1 MKKLINLAVAVI
13 MMTLCTVILGACSG
27 SEIEGDQP
35 VRPVDPTVDE
45 VLRNNCTENVVNT
58 YTSDNAEI
66 KTRSVVVPQGNYEA
80 LISAKSVHQFI
91 VDILYKEDVPVKQ
104 DSVAYTVT
112 NTVKG
117 YGLKKTRFA
126 RSVKVFET
134 WKEESKTLEDGRV
147 VRAYTFNGEQ
157 GGEVF
162 KLSTID
168 EQTCSDES
176 VTIQGATFEDLCKN
190 HWTDRKLVKVEP
202 VYLEQDSADYKWYRI
217 DFIFNDALAY
227 GTDSKGTD
235 NRKVEFTMHGEKVWI
250 AKEGTNPPI
259 PDDPEEV
266 IAYTAK
272 EKGFEF
278 VKDSISAETGQ
289 KITVSKAWIQF
300 EKLLSTGETK
310 LSYRP
315 EVLLYCRVDTPAI
328 QTPVNVSDFE
338 IKNLE
343 AEKYS
348 KIAYGDK
355 EERGKNVFVQKYGQ
369 KMTTKTNKAQFIFD
383 GKSEEATCV
392 DSLGIEHQF
401 EFRTWDFVDLGTKLT
416 DMEPQDGKERKL
428 LTSTISATF
437 NKRSAEYKG
446 EAELIKLK
454 DGQKKAGIDIINE
467 RPKIDGDKVVIEFDK
482 ENRYNDGSK
491 DTIFNLT
498 FDPNYRV
505 TVEDPIA
512 VKNRDYARKSNE
524 AVKKLVK
531 KEKTEVGTFTWQA
544 CQYSNTFEYV
554 GFNNALQAYVPESV
568 LYTDEDGLSD
578 EVKIPA
584 WTLNWVKFAKS
595 SKNEGDTENQMYSD
609 TIHYQFKLAETV
621 TPIKPKQLLRA
632 TLSGSDPTDPSAIR
646 YEYGPKAYKKVDA
659 QTIFVYRDKYAIYDD
674 GTKKEIGQVGH
685 NVTFYVTSPTDQ
697 EIVVDNLNISKLDPS
712 FGSNVKGNVTTDGP
726 YTITNYTKEAVTK
739 TQKSNQVFV
748 GHSQEI
754 IYTDEFGQ
762 EVDFNVFE
770 WQFSEVSGIFSDLAN
785 DGNYQR
791 KLFTSTISGRFVDAN
806 NYVGKVIFKKS
817 QTGGDD
823 KDISYYIYSDKGM
836 REVGDSTYTYM
847 TQIPVYKDGSKGVSN
862 EIGVNIGRKAQA
874 PAKQVKEVTDFNI
887 TESSPSTG
895 SKTSNGKTRYNKGF
909 KIEGYST
916 SYTTR
921 SNKVTYVFGFESEEA
936 VYIDEF
942 GHEEA
947 MKHSDWSFVNK
958 NIKSEALSDQDGYKR
973 YSSNSTIEASYNG
986 VKTTLI
992 GEAELKMKAAKT
1004 LKSVEY
1010 GNHGIDFKSGNTW
1023 NAWQEYT
1030 KIYSDNS
1037 RENAKKS
1044 VDLNYIVNPQ
1054 ASKDQIASEAN
1065 APYTG
1070 LTSGSSNSTTRSGG
1084 QNITVT
1090 TTNTVYTE
1098 NYTIFNDTYTAV
1110 SEKAVY
1116 SEVEDGVEI
1125 KFNFDF
1131 VEIGN
1136 VAHSSDNLSNANQT
1150 KVVDGI
1156 TYDIHA
1162 HTGVLGYSVASKN
1175 FTATCYTNVLVAQPV
1190 NPNVP
1195 ESWGRVKGVA
1205 GHTLVFDPDF
1215 GTDGRF
1221 RDCWVINFENGKWVV
1236 LDNDWNDTSSFFGWD
1251 KCYND
1256 NRLRSAVKFD
1266 DGTYFPSTCTIDGT
1280 GWSYVGE
1287 KIGGGSKVVDMSQQ
1301 RALLAGIKNFTGDST
1316 AEVTPERGGWGQ
1328 ASGNTLKVYTKDGLL
1343 VKTIITK

>member
-1 MKKLINLAVAVI
+1 MKKLINLAVAAI

-369 KMTTKTNKAQFIFD
+369 KITTKTNKAQFIFD

-632 TLSGSDPTDPSAIR
+632 TLSGSDPTDPTDPDAIR
-646 YEYGPKAYKKVDA
+646 YEYTDKGIRYIDYK
-659 QTIFVYRDKYAIYDD
+659 
-674 GTKKEIGQVGH
+674 
-685 NVTFYVTSPTDQ
+685 
-697 EIVVDNLNISKLDPS
+697 
-712 FGSNVKGNVTTDGP
+712 
-726 YTITNYTKEAVTK
+726 TNYTYMKKTAV
-739 TQKSNQVFV
+739 
-748 GHSQEI
+748 
-754 IYTDEFGQ
+754 
-762 EVDFNVFE
+762 
-770 WQFSEVSGIFSDLAN
+770 
-785 DGNYQR
+785 
-791 KLFTSTISGRFVDAN
+791 
-806 NYVGKVIFKKS
+806 
-817 QTGGDD
+817 
-823 KDISYYIYSDKGM
+823 YS
-836 REVGDSTYTYM
+836 
-847 TQIPVYKDGSKGVSN
+847 DGSKGKPV
-862 EIGVNIGRKAQA
+862 EIGVNIYNIVEVPTLA
-874 PAKQVKEVTDFNI
+874 PQIVTDFNVTDQTPSAGQKVPSGENRQDGNFSI
-887 TESSPSTG
+887 TGYQTPYVTRTN
-895 SKTSNGKTRYNKGF
+895 KTDFNFLAK
-909 KIEGYST
+909 
-916 SYTTR
+916 
-921 SNKVTYVFGFESEEA
+921 EEIA
-936 VYIDEF
+936 VYVDEF
-942 GHEEA
+942 GHEET
-947 MKHSDWSFVNK
+947 MLHSDYSFESK
-958 NIKSEALSDQDGYKR
+958 PSETTKLPDQDGYERRETTSSIIAKYNAQVKL
-973 YSSNSTIEASYNG
+973 YSAQVELR
-986 VKTTLI
+986 KK
-992 GEAELKMKAAKT
+992 AEEEPKT

>member
-190 HWTDRKLVKVEP
+190 HWTNRKLVKVEP

-632 TLSGSDPTDPSAIR
+632 TLSGSDPTDPDAIR
-646 YEYGPKAYKKVDA
+646 YEYTDKGIRYIDYK
-659 QTIFVYRDKYAIYDD
+659 
-674 GTKKEIGQVGH
+674 
-685 NVTFYVTSPTDQ
+685 
-697 EIVVDNLNISKLDPS
+697 
-712 FGSNVKGNVTTDGP
+712 
-726 YTITNYTKEAVTK
+726 TNYTYMKKTAV
-739 TQKSNQVFV
+739 
-748 GHSQEI
+748 
-754 IYTDEFGQ
+754 
-762 EVDFNVFE
+762 
-770 WQFSEVSGIFSDLAN
+770 
-785 DGNYQR
+785 
-791 KLFTSTISGRFVDAN
+791 
-806 NYVGKVIFKKS
+806 
-817 QTGGDD
+817 
-823 KDISYYIYSDKGM
+823 YS
-836 REVGDSTYTYM
+836 
-847 TQIPVYKDGSKGVSN
+847 DGSKGKPV
-862 EIGVNIGRKAQA
+862 EIGVNIYNIVEVPTLA
-874 PAKQVKEVTDFNI
+874 PQIVTDFNVTDQTPSAGQKVPSGENRQDGNFSI
-887 TESSPSTG
+887 T
-895 SKTSNGKTRYNKGF
+895 
-909 KIEGYST
+909 GYQT
-916 SYTTR
+916 SYVTR
-921 SNKVTYVFGFESEEA
+921 TNKTDFNFLAKEEIA
-936 VYIDEF
+936 VYVDEF
-942 GHEEA
+942 GHEET
-947 MKHSDWSFVNK
+947 MLHSDYSFESK
-958 NIKSEALSDQDGYKR
+958 PSETTKLPDQDGYERRETTSSIIAKYNAQVKL
-973 YSSNSTIEASYNG
+973 YSAQVELR
-986 VKTTLI
+986 KK
-992 GEAELKMKAAKT
+992 AEEEPKT

-1044 VDLNYIVNPQ
+1044 VDLKYIVNPQ

-1205 GHTLVFDPDF
+1205 GHTLIFDPDF

>member
-1 MKKLINLAVAVI
+1 MKKLINFAVAAI
-13 MMTLCTVILGACSG
+13 MMTLCTVIFWNCSG
-27 SEIEGDQP
+27 SDFEGDP

-126 RSVKVFET
+126 RSAKVFET

-278 VKDSISAETGQ
+278 VKDSISAETSQ

-369 KMTTKTNKAQFIFD
+369 KITTKTNKAQFIFD

-568 LYTDEDGLSD
+568 LYTDE
-578 EVKIPA
+578 E
-584 WTLNWVKFAKS
+584 
-595 SKNEGDTENQMYSD
+595 
-609 TIHYQFKLAETV
+609 LAETV
-621 TPIKPKQLLRA
+621 PPIKPKQLLLRA
-632 TLSGSDPTDPSAIR
+632 TLSGSDPTDPTDPDAIR
-646 YEYGPKAYKKVDA
+646 YEYTDKGIRYIDYK
-659 QTIFVYRDKYAIYDD
+659 
-674 GTKKEIGQVGH
+674 
-685 NVTFYVTSPTDQ
+685 
-697 EIVVDNLNISKLDPS
+697 
-712 FGSNVKGNVTTDGP
+712 
-726 YTITNYTKEAVTK
+726 TNYTYMKKTAV
-739 TQKSNQVFV
+739 
-748 GHSQEI
+748 
-754 IYTDEFGQ
+754 
-762 EVDFNVFE
+762 
-770 WQFSEVSGIFSDLAN
+770 
-785 DGNYQR
+785 
-791 KLFTSTISGRFVDAN
+791 
-806 NYVGKVIFKKS
+806 
-817 QTGGDD
+817 
-823 KDISYYIYSDKGM
+823 YS
-836 REVGDSTYTYM
+836 
-847 TQIPVYKDGSKGVSN
+847 DGSKGKPV
-862 EIGVNIGRKAQA
+862 EIGVNIYNIVEVPTLA
-874 PAKQVKEVTDFNI
+874 PQIVTDFNV
-887 TESSPSTG
+887 TDQTPSAGQKVPSGENRQDGNFSIMGYQTPYVTRTN
-895 SKTSNGKTRYNKGF
+895 KTDFNFLAK
-909 KIEGYST
+909 
-916 SYTTR
+916 
-921 SNKVTYVFGFESEEA
+921 EEIA
-936 VYIDEF
+936 VYVDEF
-942 GHEEA
+942 GHEET
-947 MKHSDWSFVNK
+947 MFHSDYSFESK
-958 NIKSEALSDQDGYKR
+958 PSETTKLPDQDGYERRETTSSIIAKYNAQVKL
-973 YSSNSTIEASYNG
+973 YSAQVELR
-986 VKTTLI
+986 KK
-992 GEAELKMKAAKT
+992 AEEEPKT

-1070 LTSGSSNSTTRSGG
+1070 LTPGSSNSTTRSGG